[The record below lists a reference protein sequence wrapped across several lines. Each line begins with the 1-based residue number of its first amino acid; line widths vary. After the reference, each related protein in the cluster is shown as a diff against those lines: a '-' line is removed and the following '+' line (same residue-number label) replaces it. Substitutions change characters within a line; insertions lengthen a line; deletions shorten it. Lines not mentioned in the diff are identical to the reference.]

1 MQYTITD
8 SFLRR
13 VLKLSY
19 WTTDGNKNDIFSQ
32 DINEIQV
39 HFGQFTSALNN
50 LKSSAK
56 YFPDEFFNI
65 WDEAITELNKK
76 YPRPESRDYQ
86 SYRNIAT
93 QDFKNLQEVVQ
104 NITLD
109 LNDENTCMRL
119 LYSFHSLIN
128 YNKLDFEEFNNVF
141 GEKEGREI
149 AYKALNCYMKDKNI
163 KYNSGFCVLCPKDE
177 ATGKFLR
184 IWTEEFLK
192 RKEKAPL
199 KDILDFLFNRVMFC
213 HSISTVNGLKLASKF
228 LFDYIAANGASNNDF
243 VEAFNVCKENIS
255 KYNKFKA
262 LDTLED
268 LAKKNKVAFEKE
280 PDADGNNN
288 DDIGSDIFSVVK
300 ANREYYFN
308 KDVFNKLFKLKEKE
322 QIEFEKKISYNLA
335 KGFNAFFQN
344 FDCFKGFFT
353 DSIGSAKSGSFGL
366 RISYSINNPDNSK
379 EALDIIDIIMKKVMK
394 AIVIS
399 NYDQICSWHN
409 KIIFQFYDEHNS
421 EVLKSQL
428 DKNMEDVS
436 TANEDGNL
444 DVQEI
449 AYKI

>member
-1 MQYTITD
+1 MQYTIKD

-86 SYRNIAT
+86 SYRKIAT

-109 LNDENTCMRL
+109 LNDENTCVRL

-128 YNKLDFEEFNNVF
+128 YKKLDFEEFNNVF

-213 HSISTVNGLKLASKF
+213 HSISTVNGMKLASKF
-228 LFDYIAANGASNNDF
+228 LFDYIAANGASNDEF

-262 LDTLED
+262 LDTLEA
-268 LAKKNKVAFEKE
+268 LAKKHKVYFNKD
-280 PDADGNNN
+280 DAVENNN
-288 DDIGSDIFSVVK
+288 VNIFNVVV

-308 KDVFNKLFKLKEKE
+308 KVVFNNLFKLKEKE
-322 QIEFEKKISYNLA
+322 QIEFERKISSNLK
-335 KGFNAFFQN
+335 KGFNVFFKN
-344 FDCFKGFFT
+344 FASFNNF
-353 DSIGSAKSGSFGL
+353 SASLIGSSQSGSFGL
-366 RISYSINNPDNSK
+366 GISYLINNPDNSQ
-379 EALDIIDIIMKKVMK
+379 EALALFDIIMKKVMD
-394 AIVIS
+394 AIVFS
-399 NYDQICSWHN
+399 NYEQICNWDEQT
-409 KIIFQFYDEHNS
+409 IFQIYEEYNS
-421 EVLKSQL
+421 EVLKAQL
-428 DKNMEDVS
+428 DKNMEDVYPS
-436 TANEDGNL
+436 VNEDENL
-444 DVQEI
+444 DVQES